1 MVWISEKGCDFMAT
15 STFTKHIVLSNEAAD
30 ILAEDLSADR
40 EIKRPIVSNYKL
52 NDKEFIEKCIRL
64 SDCKK

>member
-1 MVWISEKGCDFMAT
+1 MAT

-52 NDKEFIEKCIRL
+52 NDKEFIEKCIKL